1 MKRNEGSFQSEGLK
15 LFERAWLPDGA
26 PKAVIAIV
34 HGYAE
39 HSGRYEHVAER
50 LVARG
55 CAVYAL
61 DLRGHGRSEGRR
73 VFIRSVD
80 EHLADIDRFLS
91 LVRERQPAL
100 PLFLLGHSMGGTVV
114 ASYLVTG
121 ERDLSGAILSAPAI
135 RSQRGS
141 SAIARAVLSILARLF
156 PRLPVARLDSA
167 EISRDPQVVARY
179 DADPLVYRGRMPAGT
194 IAALVRAA
202 RKVRADMET
211 ISLPLLLMHGTLDTL
226 ADPEGSRELYE
237 QAATTDKT
245 LKLYEGL
252 YHEIFNE
259 PEQDDV
265 LGDLVEWLEAHTSS

>member
-1 MKRNEGSFQSEGLK
+1 MKRSEGTFQGAGLQ

-26 PKAVIAIV
+26 PKAAVAIV

-50 LVARG
+50 LVASG
-55 CAVYAL
+55 FAVYAL

-80 EHLADIDRFLS
+80 EHLADVDRFLS
-91 LVRERQPAL
+91 LVRERRPAL

-141 SAIARAVLSILARLF
+141 SAIARAVLSILARLL
-156 PRLPVARLDSA
+156 PRLPVGQLDSA

-179 DADPLVYRGRMPAGT
+179 DADPLVYRGRMPVGT
-194 IAALVRAA
+194 IAALVSAA
-202 RKVRADMET
+202 RMVLADTDKMT
-211 ISLPLLLMHGTLDTL
+211 LPLLLMHGTLDTL
-226 ADPEGSRELYE
+226 ADPEGSRQLHEE
-237 QAATTDKT
+237 AATSDKT

-259 PEQDDV
+259 PEQDEV

>member
-1 MKRNEGSFQSEGLK
+1 MQRNEGTFQNDGLQ
-15 LFERAWLPDGA
+15 LFERAWLPDSP
-26 PKAVIAIV
+26 PKAAIAIV

-50 LVARG
+50 LVASG
-55 CAVYAL
+55 YAVYAL

-73 VFIRSVD
+73 VFIRSID
-80 EHLADIDRFLS
+80 EHLADVDCFLS
-91 LVRERQPAL
+91 LVRERQPGL
-100 PLFLLGHSMGGTVV
+100 PLFLLGHSMGGTIV

-121 ERDLSGAILSAPAI
+121 ARELSGAILSAPAI

-141 SAIARAVLSILARLF
+141 SAIARALLAVLAKFI
-156 PRLPVARLDSA
+156 PRLPVGRLDSA

-194 IAALVRAA
+194 VSALGGAA
-202 RKVRADMET
+202 RMVLAGMKSMT
-211 ISLPLLLMHGTLDTL
+211 LPLLLMHGTLDTL
-226 ADPEGSRELYE
+226 TEPEGSRQIHEE
-237 QAATTDKT
+237 AAATDKT

-259 PEQDDV
+259 PEQARV
-265 LGDLVEWLEAHTSS
+265 LDDLVEWLGARTPN

>member
-1 MKRNEGSFQSEGLK
+1 MKQSEETFQSDGLQ
-15 LFERAWLPDGA
+15 LFERSWLPDGD
-26 PKAVIAIV
+26 PKAAVAIV

-39 HSGRYEHVAER
+39 HSGRYEHVAKR
-50 LVARG
+50 LVAG
-55 CAVYAL
+55 GYAVYAL

-73 VFIRSVD
+73 VFIRSMD
-80 EHLADIDRFLS
+80 EHLGDVDRFLDR
-91 LVRERQPAL
+91 VRERQPAL

-114 ASYLVTG
+114 AAYLVTG
-121 ERDLSGAILSAPAI
+121 ARSLSGAILSAPAI

-141 SAIARAVLSILARLF
+141 SAIARAILAILARLL
-156 PRLPVARLDSA
+156 PRLPVGRLDSA

-202 RKVRADMET
+202 RMVLANLET
-211 ISLPLLLMHGTLDTL
+211 ITLPLLLLHGTMDSL
-226 ADPEGSRELYE
+226 ADPEGSRQLHE
-237 QAATTDKT
+237 QAASSDKT

-259 PEQDDV
+259 PEQERV
-265 LGDLVEWLEAHTSS
+265 LDDLVGWLEAHTRS